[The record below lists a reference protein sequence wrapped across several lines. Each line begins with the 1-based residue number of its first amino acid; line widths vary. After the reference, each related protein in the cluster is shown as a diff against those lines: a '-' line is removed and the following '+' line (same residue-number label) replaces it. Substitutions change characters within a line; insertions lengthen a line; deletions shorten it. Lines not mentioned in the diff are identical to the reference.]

1 MLYLRFFDAYD
12 GQENQI
18 SRHLIQLANEFGK
31 DLEIFMLFGNLL
43 RFGNL
48 QLCYFDL
55 VFAIWFMYV
64 DDTRSPDRTRPPQ
77 LGHPIWPPCV
87 DGQWILFL

>member
-1 MLYLRFFDAYD
+1 MVYSYDLILCHFVLMLYLRFFDAYD

-31 DLEIFMLFGNLL
+31 DLEIFMPFGNLL

-55 VFAIWFMYV
+55 VFAILIYV
-64 DDTRSPDRTRPPQ
+64 
-77 LGHPIWPPCV
+77 C
-87 DGQWILFL
+87 